1 MTIRFL
7 DVGSDVFQSLAF
19 VHHFHHVTRDAY
31 ADFSADAHWI
41 EFRLIWWRIILDV
54 AGSIARVAVVHAAA
68 VTRNVPQGIA
78 VEHRETIS
86 ISDFGRSVPEA
97 IGKHRD
103 RRELIDMIPCP
114 E

>member
-1 MTIRFL
+1 VTIRFL

-31 ADFSADAHWI
+31 ADFSADAHWV

-68 VTRNVPQGIA
+68 VTGNVAERFPIEDGEPIS
-78 VEHRETIS
+78 VPNFRRS
-86 ISDFGRSVPEA
+86 ISKVLW
-97 IGKHRD
+97 KH
-103 RRELIDMIPCP
+103 
-114 E
+114 